1 MKTRNK
7 GNIETKNM
15 AKVKPLKTVTM
26 KAKRPT
32 KLTKAK
38 KIPIKKKKIEKP
50 KPLPTD
56 CLKQSKIEDPKEAAN
71 FCKRCC
77 SPLLQF
83 SKVFKF
89 TTKMEAVGERWMFY
103 YANWPGDKICSLCM
117 DLFEWPLRHEAVL
130 KYQLAKKDKLIVSNL
145 EMIYK
150 IKFTYSKIRFYLHL
164 YLAY

>member
-56 CLKQSKIEDPKEAAN
+56 CLKQSKIEDPKVAAN

-103 YANWPGDKICSLCM
+103 YANWPGEKICSLCM

-145 EMIYK
+145 EMVYK
-150 IKFTYSKIRFYLHL
+150 IKFTYIKSEFIYR
-164 YLAY
+164 